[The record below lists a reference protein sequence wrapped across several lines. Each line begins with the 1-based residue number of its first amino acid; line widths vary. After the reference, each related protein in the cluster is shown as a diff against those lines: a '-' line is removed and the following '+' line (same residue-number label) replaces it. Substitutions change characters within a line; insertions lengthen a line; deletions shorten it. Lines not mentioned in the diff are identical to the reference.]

1 MGRTALNSHIK
12 TPASRGGWSP
22 PQARITINKIN
33 NMEKLS
39 TSQMRQNG
47 LTAFEAELVNYI
59 LTNEISEGVTFQG
72 VPGHA
77 RYGSSKEGELVVVF
91 NSETLSVERVGK
103 KTITINFADYA
114 AGRKRTPTTKAT
126 TNTPTT
132 STTTSNNTNNNNN
145 MKEQNTTTTNT
156 NSNNVNN
163 AALNF
168 MSQMFAQQQ
177 EEGYQRGKSEAA
189 AEVEELKKQ
198 LDEAKNAGT
207 GSIINVVV
215 DGKKTT
221 TKTESVLDPNFENI
235 LHLVAA
241 HENIYLYGPAGS
253 GKNTIAE
260 QIADALGVDF
270 YYQNTLVTKFDISGY
285 KNAQGEYEETPFYKA
300 WKNGG
305 LFFADEL
312 DNSTAEAIIALN
324 AALANGYYTFL
335 NSGEKV
341 AKNPN
346 FYCIAAGNT
355 NGQGATEEYC
365 GRYQMDESSRDR
377 FAFIEIDYN
386 KKVEESICG
395 GHLDILEFVRDLRS
409 VTKSLQIKLI
419 CGYRAISR
427 LAKFYDMDTNF
438 VLDSFIFK
446 GLSVDDIR
454 EIAAALSSE
463 NKYMKEI
470 KKY

>member
-1 MGRTALNSHIK
+1 
-12 TPASRGGWSP
+12 
-22 PQARITINKIN
+22 
-33 NMEKLS
+33 
-39 TSQMRQNG
+39 MRQNG

-59 LTNEISEGVTFQG
+59 LTNEISEGATFQG
-72 VPGHA
+72 VPGHP
-77 RYGSSKEGELVVVF
+77 RYGASKEEELVVVF

-103 KTITINFADYA
+103 KVITINFADYTQ
-114 AGRKRTPTTKAT
+114 GRKRAT
-126 TNTPTT
+126 TSTPTT
-132 STTTSNNTNNNNN
+132 STTNNNTNNNNN
-145 MKEQNTTTTNT
+145 NNNNMEEQNTTTAATAN
-156 NSNNVNN
+156 NNNVNN

-177 EEGYQRGKSEAA
+177 EEGYQRGKTEAA
-189 AEVEELKKQ
+189 AEVESLKKQ
-198 LDEAKNAGT
+198 LKEAKNAGT
-207 GSIINVVV
+207 GSVINVVV

-221 TKTESVLDPNFENI
+221 TKTEQVLDPNFENI
-235 LHLVAA
+235 LKLVAA
-241 HENIYLYGPAGS
+241 HENVYLYGPAGS

-260 QIADALGVDF
+260 QIANALGVDF
-270 YYQNTLVTKFDISGY
+270 YYQNTLVTKFDVSGY

-305 LFFADEL
+305 LFYADEL

-324 AALANGYYTFL
+324 AALANGYYTFP

-341 AKNPN
+341 VKKPN
-346 FYCIAAGNT
+346 FFCIAAGNT

-377 FAFIEIDYN
+377 FAFIEIGYN
-386 KKVEESICG
+386 KKVEESICNE
-395 GHLDILEFVRDLRS
+395 HLDILEFVRDLRS

-427 LAKFYDMDTNF
+427 LAKFYDMNTKF

-446 GLSVDDIR
+446 GLAVDDIR
-454 EIAAALSSE
+454 EIAHAMKSE
-463 NKYMKEI
+463 NKYTKEL

>member
-1 MGRTALNSHIK
+1 
-12 TPASRGGWSP
+12 
-22 PQARITINKIN
+22 
-33 NMEKLS
+33 MEKLS

-59 LTNEISEGVTFQG
+59 LTNEISEGATFQG
-72 VPGHA
+72 VPGHP
-77 RYGSSKEGELVVVF
+77 RYGASKEEELVVVF

-103 KTITINFADYA
+103 KVITINFADYTT
-114 AGRKRTPTTKAT
+114 GRKRANTTT
-126 TNTPTT
+126 
-132 STTTSNNTNNNNN
+132 TTTSNNTNNNNN
-145 MKEQNTTTTNT
+145 NNNNNMEDQNTTTTATAATAN
-156 NSNNVNN
+156 NNNVNS

-177 EEGYQRGKSEAA
+177 EEGYQRGKAEAA
-189 AEVEELKKQ
+189 AEVESLKKQ
-198 LDEAKNAGT
+198 IEEAKNAGT

-215 DGKKTT
+215 DNKKTT
-221 TKTESVLDPNFENI
+221 TKTEQVLDPNFANI
-235 LHLVAA
+235 LKLVAA
-241 HENIYLYGPAGS
+241 HENVYLYGPAGS

-260 QIADALGVDF
+260 QIAEALGVEF

-324 AALANGYYTFL
+324 AALANGYYTFP

-341 AKNPN
+341 AKHPD

-377 FAFIEIDYN
+377 FAFIEIGYN
-386 KKVEESICG
+386 AKVEESICG

-409 VTKSLQIKLI
+409 VAKSLQIKLI

-427 LAKFYDMDTNF
+427 LAKFYDMSTKF

-446 GLSVDDIR
+446 GLAVDDIR
-454 EIAAALSSE
+454 EIAAALSSK
-463 NKYMKEI
+463 NKYTEEI

>member
-1 MGRTALNSHIK
+1 
-12 TPASRGGWSP
+12 
-22 PQARITINKIN
+22 
-33 NMEKLS
+33 MEKLS

-59 LTNEISEGVTFQG
+59 LTNEISEGTTFQG
-72 VPGHA
+72 VPGHP
-77 RYGSSKEGELVVVF
+77 RYGASKEEELVVVF

-103 KTITINFADYA
+103 KVITINFADYTQ
-114 AGRKRTPTTKAT
+114 GRKRANTTT
-126 TNTPTT
+126 
-132 STTTSNNTNNNNN
+132 TTTSNNTNNNNN
-145 MKEQNTTTTNT
+145 NNNNMEDQNTTTATAATANNNNGLDVL
-156 NSNNVNN
+156 NS
-163 AALNF
+163 L
-168 MSQMFAQQQ
+168 FAQQQ
-177 EEGYQRGKSEAA
+177 EMGYQRGKAEAA
-189 AEVEELKKQ
+189 AEVESLKKQ
-198 LDEAKNAGT
+198 IEEAKKVGT

-221 TKTESVLDPNFENI
+221 TKTEQVLDPNFANI
-235 LHLVAA
+235 LKLVAA
-241 HENIYLYGPAGS
+241 HENVYLYGPAGS

-260 QIADALGVDF
+260 QIAEALGVEF
-270 YYQNTLVTKFDISGY
+270 YYQNTLVTKFDVSGY

-324 AALANGYYTFL
+324 AALANGYYTFP

-377 FAFIEIDYN
+377 FAFIEIGYN
-386 KKVEESICG
+386 AKIEESICG

-427 LAKFYDMDTNF
+427 LAKFYDMNTKF
-438 VLDSFIFK
+438 MLDSFIFK
-446 GLSVDDIR
+446 GISKDDIR
-454 EIAAALSSE
+454 EIAAALSSK
-463 NKYMKEI
+463 NKYTEEI

>member
-1 MGRTALNSHIK
+1 
-12 TPASRGGWSP
+12 
-22 PQARITINKIN
+22 
-33 NMEKLS
+33 MEKLS

-59 LTNEISEGVTFQG
+59 LANEISEGTTFHG
-72 VPGHA
+72 VPGHP
-77 RYGSSKEGELVVVF
+77 RYGASKEEELVVVF

-103 KTITINFADYA
+103 KVITINFEDYT
-114 AGRKRTPTTKAT
+114 AGRKRVAT
-126 TNTPTT
+126 N
-132 STTTSNNTNNNNN
+132 TTTSNNTNNNNN
-145 MKEQNTTTTNT
+145 NNNNNMEEQNTATAATAN
-156 NSNNVNN
+156 NNVNN
-163 AALNF
+163 NVNSAALNF

-177 EEGYQRGKSEAA
+177 EEGYQRGKAEAA
-189 AEVEELKKQ
+189 AEIDSLKKQ

-207 GSIINVVV
+207 GSVINVVV

-221 TKTESVLDPNFENI
+221 TKTESILDPNFENI

-241 HENIYLYGPAGS
+241 HENVYLYGPAGS

-260 QIADALGVDF
+260 QIAEALGVEF
-270 YYQNTLVTKFDISGY
+270 YYQNTLVTKFDVSGY
-285 KNAQGEYEETPFYKA
+285 KNAQGEFEETPFYKA

-324 AALANGYYTFL
+324 AALANGYYTFP

-341 AKNPN
+341 AKHPD

-377 FAFIEIDYN
+377 FAFVEIDYN
-386 KKVEESICG
+386 KKIEESICG

-427 LAKFYDMDTNF
+427 LAKFYDMSTKF

-446 GLSVDDIR
+446 GISKDDIR
-454 EIAAALSSE
+454 EIAAALSSK
-463 NKYMKEI
+463 NKYTEEI

>member
-1 MGRTALNSHIK
+1 
-12 TPASRGGWSP
+12 
-22 PQARITINKIN
+22 
-33 NMEKLS
+33 MEKLS

-59 LTNEISEGVTFQG
+59 LANEITEGTTFHG
-72 VPGHA
+72 VPGHP
-77 RYGSSKEGELVVVF
+77 RYGASKEEELVVVF

-103 KTITINFADYA
+103 KVITINFADYTQ
-114 AGRKRTPTTKAT
+114 GRKRVL
-126 TNTPTT
+126 TNTTA
-132 STTTSNNTNNNNN
+132 TSNNTNNNNN
-145 MKEQNTTTTNT
+145 NNNNMEEQNTTATATAATANT
-156 NSNNVNN
+156 NNVNS
-163 AALNF
+163 AALNS
-168 MSQMFAQQQ
+168 MLQMFAQQQ
-177 EEGYQRGKSEAA
+177 EEGYQRGKAEAA
-189 AEVEELKKQ
+189 AEVESLKKQ
-198 LDEAKNAGT
+198 LEEAKNAGT
-207 GSIINVVV
+207 GSVINVVV

-221 TKTESVLDPNFENI
+221 TKTDNVLDPNFENI

-241 HENIYLYGPAGS
+241 HENVYLYGPAGS

-260 QIADALGVDF
+260 QIAEALGVEF
-270 YYQNTLVTKFDISGY
+270 YYQNTLVTKFDVSGY
-285 KNAQGEYEETPFYKA
+285 NNAQGEFEETPFYKA

-324 AALANGYYTFL
+324 AALANGYYTFP

-341 AKNPN
+341 AKHPD

-377 FAFIEIDYN
+377 FAFIEIGYN
-386 KKVEESICG
+386 AKVEESICG
-395 GHLDILEFVRDLRS
+395 GHLDILDFVRDLRS

-427 LAKFYDMDTNF
+427 LAKFYDMDTKF

-446 GLSVDDIR
+446 GLAVDDIR
-454 EIAAALSSE
+454 EIAAALSSK
-463 NKYMKEI
+463 NKYTEEI

>member
-1 MGRTALNSHIK
+1 
-12 TPASRGGWSP
+12 
-22 PQARITINKIN
+22 
-33 NMEKLS
+33 
-39 TSQMRQNG
+39 MRQNG

-59 LTNEISEGVTFQG
+59 LTNEISEGATFQG
-72 VPGHA
+72 VPGHP
-77 RYGSSKEGELVVVF
+77 RYGSSKEEELVVVF
-91 NSETLSVERVGK
+91 NSETLTVERVGK
-103 KTITINFADYA
+103 KTITVNFADYA
-114 AGRKRTPTTKAT
+114 AGRKRTPTTKATT

-145 MKEQNTTTTNT
+145 MEEQNTTTTNT
-156 NSNNVNN
+156 NSNNVNS

-207 GSIINVVV
+207 GNIINVVV

-221 TKTESVLDPNFENI
+221 IKTQAVLDPNFENI

-241 HENIYLYGPAGS
+241 HENVYCYGPAGS

-260 QIADALGVDF
+260 QIAEALGVDF
-270 YYQNTLVTKFDISGY
+270 YYQNTLVTKFDVSGY

-324 AALANGYYTFL
+324 AALANGYYTFP
-335 NSGEKV
+335 NSSEKV

-346 FYCIAAGNT
+346 FFCIAAGNT

-377 FAFIEIDYN
+377 FAFVEIGYN
-386 KKVEESICG
+386 EKIEESICG
-395 GHLDILEFVRDLRS
+395 GHLDILDFVRDLRS
-409 VTKSLQIKLI
+409 VAKSLHIKLI

-427 LAKFYDMDTNF
+427 LAKFYDMSTKF
-438 VLDSFIFK
+438 VLDSFILK
-446 GLSVDDIR
+446 GLSVDEIR
-454 EIAAALSSE
+454 EMAAAMSSD
-463 NKYMKEI
+463 NKYTKEL

>member
-1 MGRTALNSHIK
+1 
-12 TPASRGGWSP
+12 
-22 PQARITINKIN
+22 
-33 NMEKLS
+33 MEKLS

-59 LTNEISEGVTFQG
+59 LANEITEGTTFHG
-72 VPGHA
+72 VPGHP
-77 RYGSSKEGELVVVF
+77 RYGASKEEELVVVF

-103 KTITINFADYA
+103 KVITINFADYTQ
-114 AGRKRTPTTKAT
+114 GRKRAT
-126 TNTPTT
+126 TGT
-132 STTTSNNTNNNNN
+132 TTTSNNTNNNNN
-145 MKEQNTTTTNT
+145 NNSNNMEEQNTTAATTAT
-156 NSNNVNN
+156 TAATTTANS
-163 AALNF
+163 AALNS
-168 MSQMFAQQQ
+168 MLQMFAQQQ
-177 EEGYQRGKSEAA
+177 EEGYQRGKKEAA
-189 AEVEELKKQ
+189 AEIDSLKKQ
-198 LDEAKNAGT
+198 IEEAKNAGT
-207 GSIINVVV
+207 GSVINVVV

-221 TKTESVLDPNFENI
+221 TKTEQVLDPNFANI
-235 LHLVAA
+235 LKLVAA
-241 HENIYLYGPAGS
+241 RENVYLYGPAGS

-260 QIADALGVDF
+260 QIAEALGVEF
-270 YYQNTLVTKFDISGY
+270 YYQNTLVTKFDVSGY
-285 KNAQGEYEETPFYKA
+285 KNAQGEYEETAFYKA

-324 AALANGYYTFL
+324 AALANGYYTFP
-335 NSGEKV
+335 NSSEKV
-341 AKNPN
+341 AKHPD

-377 FAFIEIDYN
+377 FAFIEIGYN
-386 KKVEESICG
+386 EKIEESICG

-409 VTKSLQIKLI
+409 VTKSLRIKLI

-427 LAKFYDMDTNF
+427 LAKFYDMNTKF

-446 GLSVDDIR
+446 GIAKDDIR
-454 EIAAALSSE
+454 EIAAALSSK
-463 NKYMKEI
+463 NKYTEEI

>member
-1 MGRTALNSHIK
+1 
-12 TPASRGGWSP
+12 
-22 PQARITINKIN
+22 
-33 NMEKLS
+33 MEKLS

-59 LTNEISEGVTFQG
+59 LTNEVSEGTTFHG
-72 VPGHA
+72 VPGHP
-77 RYGSSKEGELVVVF
+77 RYGASKEEELVVVF
-91 NSETLSVERVGK
+91 NSETLIVERVGK
-103 KTITINFADYA
+103 KVITINFADYT
-114 AGRKRTPTTKAT
+114 AGRKRAA
-126 TNTPTT
+126 TNTT
-132 STTTSNNTNNNNN
+132 TTTSNNTNNNNNNNNN
-145 MKEQNTTTTNT
+145 MKEQNTTTATTTNT
-156 NSNNVNN
+156 NNNNGLDI
-163 AALNF
+163 LN
-168 MSQMFAQQQ
+168 SLFAQQQ
-177 EEGYQRGKSEAA
+177 EMGYQRGKAESA
-189 AEVEELKKQ
+189 AEVESLKKQ

-207 GSIINVVV
+207 GSVINVVV

-221 TKTESVLDPNFENI
+221 TKTDSVLDPNFENI

-241 HENIYLYGPAGS
+241 HENVYLYGPAGS

-260 QIADALGVDF
+260 QIAEALGVEF
-270 YYQNTLVTKFDISGY
+270 YYQNTLVTKFDVSGY

-312 DNSTAEAIIALN
+312 NNSTAEAIIALN
-324 AALANGYYTFL
+324 AALANGYYTFP

-341 AKNPN
+341 AKHPD

-377 FAFIEIDYN
+377 FAFIEIGYN
-386 KKVEESICG
+386 AKVEESICG
-395 GHLDILEFVRDLRS
+395 GHLDILDFVRDLRS

-427 LAKFYDMDTNF
+427 LAKFYDMSTKF

-446 GLSVDDIR
+446 GISKDDIR
-454 EIAAALSSE
+454 EIAAALSSK
-463 NKYMKEI
+463 NKYTTEI

>member
-1 MGRTALNSHIK
+1 
-12 TPASRGGWSP
+12 
-22 PQARITINKIN
+22 
-33 NMEKLS
+33 
-39 TSQMRQNG
+39 MRQNG

-59 LTNEISEGVTFQG
+59 LTNEISEGATFHG

-77 RYGSSKEGELVVVF
+77 RYGASKEEELVVVF

-103 KTITINFADYA
+103 KLITINFADYTT
-114 AGRKRTPTTKAT
+114 GRKRAAT
-126 TNTPTT
+126 DT
-132 STTTSNNTNNNNN
+132 TTTSNNTNNNNN
-145 MKEQNTTTTNT
+145 NMNMEEQNTTAATTNT
-156 NSNNVNN
+156 NNVNN

-168 MSQMFAQQQ
+168 MQQMFAQQQ
-177 EEGYQRGKSEAA
+177 EEGYQRAKAESA
-189 AEVEELKKQ
+189 AEIDSLKKQ
-198 LDEAKNAGT
+198 IEEAKKVGT
-207 GSIINVVV
+207 GSIINVVI

-221 TKTESVLDPNFENI
+221 TKNDQVLDPNFENI

-241 HENIYLYGPAGS
+241 HENVYLYGPAGS

-270 YYQNTLVTKFDISGY
+270 YYQNTLVTKFDVSGY

-324 AALANGYYTFL
+324 AALTNGYYTFP
-335 NSGEKV
+335 NSSEKV

-395 GHLDILEFVRDLRS
+395 GHLDILDFVRDIRS

-427 LAKFYDMDTNF
+427 LAKFYGVDTKF

-454 EIAAALSSE
+454 EIAAVLSSE
-463 NKYMKEI
+463 NKYTEEI
-470 KKY
+470 IKY

>member
-1 MGRTALNSHIK
+1 
-12 TPASRGGWSP
+12 
-22 PQARITINKIN
+22 
-33 NMEKLS
+33 MEKLS

-59 LTNEISEGVTFQG
+59 LTNEIGEGTTFHG
-72 VPGHA
+72 VPGHP
-77 RYGSSKEGELVVVF
+77 RYGASKEEELVVVF

-103 KTITINFADYA
+103 KVITINFEDYTQ
-114 AGRKRTPTTKAT
+114 GRKRAATNTTTT
-126 TNTPTT
+126 TN
-132 STTTSNNTNNNNN
+132 SNTNNNNN
-145 MKEQNTTTTNT
+145 NNNNNMEEQNTTTAATAN
-156 NSNNVNN
+156 NNVNN
-163 AALNF
+163 NVNSAALNF

-177 EEGYQRGKSEAA
+177 EEGYQRGKAEAA
-189 AEVEELKKQ
+189 AEVDSLKKQ

-207 GSIINVVV
+207 GSVINVVV

-221 TKTESVLDPNFENI
+221 TKTEQVLDPNFENI

-241 HENIYLYGPAGS
+241 HENVYLYGPAGS

-260 QIADALGVDF
+260 QIAEALGVDF
-270 YYQNTLVTKFDISGY
+270 YYQNTLVTKFDVSGY

-324 AALANGYYTFL
+324 AALANGYYTFP

-341 AKNPN
+341 AKHPD

-377 FAFIEIDYN
+377 FAFIEIGYN
-386 KKVEESICG
+386 AKVEESICG
-395 GHLDILEFVRDLRS
+395 GHLDILDFVRDLRS

-427 LAKFYDMDTNF
+427 LAKFYDMDTKF

-446 GLSVDDIR
+446 GISRDDIR
-454 EIAAALSSE
+454 EIAAALSSK
-463 NKYMKEI
+463 NKYTEEI
-470 KKY
+470 NKY

>member
-1 MGRTALNSHIK
+1 
-12 TPASRGGWSP
+12 
-22 PQARITINKIN
+22 
-33 NMEKLS
+33 METLS

-59 LTNEISEGVTFQG
+59 LANEITEGTTFHG
-72 VPGHA
+72 VPGHP
-77 RYGSSKEGELVVVF
+77 RYGASKEEELVVVF

-103 KTITINFADYA
+103 KVITINFADYTQ
-114 AGRKRTPTTKAT
+114 GRKRAT
-126 TNTPTT
+126 TGT
-132 STTTSNNTNNNNN
+132 TTTSNNTNNNNN
-145 MKEQNTTTTNT
+145 NNMNMEDQNTTTATTAAN
-156 NSNNVNN
+156 NNVNN

-168 MSQMFAQQQ
+168 MQQMFAQQQ
-177 EEGYQRGKSEAA
+177 EEGYQRGKAEAA
-189 AEVEELKKQ
+189 AEVDSLKKQ

-221 TKTESVLDPNFENI
+221 TKTEQVLDPNFANI
-235 LHLVAA
+235 LKLVAA
-241 HENIYLYGPAGS
+241 HENVYLYGPAGS

-260 QIADALGVDF
+260 QIAEALGVEF
-270 YYQNTLVTKFDISGY
+270 YYQNTLVTKFDVSGY
-285 KNAQGEYEETPFYKA
+285 KNAQGEYEETAFYKA

-324 AALANGYYTFL
+324 AALANGYYTFP

-341 AKNPN
+341 AKHPD

-355 NGQGATEEYC
+355 NGQGATEDYC
-365 GRYQMDESSRDR
+365 GRYRMHESSRDR
-377 FAFIEIDYN
+377 FAFIEIGYSE
-386 KKVEESICG
+386 KIEESICG

-427 LAKFYDMDTNF
+427 LAKFYDMSTKF
-438 VLDSFIFK
+438 ILDSYIFK
-446 GLSVDDIR
+446 GISKDDKR
-454 EIAAALSSE
+454 EIAAALGSK
-463 NKYMKEI
+463 NKYTDEI

>member
-1 MGRTALNSHIK
+1 
-12 TPASRGGWSP
+12 
-22 PQARITINKIN
+22 
-33 NMEKLS
+33 
-39 TSQMRQNG
+39 MRQNG

-59 LTNEISEGVTFQG
+59 LTNEISEGATFQG
-72 VPGHA
+72 VPGHP
-77 RYGSSKEGELVVVF
+77 RYGASKEEELVVVF
-91 NSETLSVERVGK
+91 NSEILSVERVGK
-103 KTITINFADYA
+103 RVITINFADYTQ
-114 AGRKRTPTTKAT
+114 GRKRA
-126 TNTPTT
+126 TNTTT
-132 STTTSNNTNNNNN
+132 TTTSNNTNNNN
-145 MKEQNTTTTNT
+145 MEEQNTTTAN
-156 NSNNVNN
+156 NNNVNN

-168 MSQMFAQQQ
+168 MQQMFAQQQ
-177 EEGYQRGKSEAA
+177 EEGYQRGKTEAA
-189 AEVEELKKQ
+189 AEVESLKKQ
-198 LDEAKNAGT
+198 LDEAKNADT

-221 TKTESVLDPNFENI
+221 TKTQSVLDPNFGNI

-241 HENIYLYGPAGS
+241 HENVYLYGPAGS

-324 AALANGYYTFL
+324 AALANGYYTFP

-341 AKNPN
+341 AKSPN

-377 FAFIEIDYN
+377 FAFIEINYN

-395 GHLDILEFVRDLRS
+395 GHLDVLDFVRDLRS
-409 VTKSLQIKLI
+409 VAKSLQIKLI

-427 LAKFYDMDTNF
+427 LAKFYDMDTKF
-438 VLDSFIFK
+438 VLNSFIFK

>member
-1 MGRTALNSHIK
+1 
-12 TPASRGGWSP
+12 
-22 PQARITINKIN
+22 
-33 NMEKLS
+33 MEKLS

-59 LTNEISEGVTFQG
+59 LTNEISEGTTFQG
-72 VPGHA
+72 VPGHP
-77 RYGSSKEGELVVVF
+77 RYGASKEEELVVVF

-103 KTITINFADYA
+103 KVITINFADYTQ
-114 AGRKRTPTTKAT
+114 GRKRAATTKAAT
-126 TNTPTT
+126 STPTT
-132 STTTSNNTNNNNN
+132 STTTSTTNNNTNNNNN
-145 MKEQNTTTTNT
+145 MEEQNTTAAATVNT
-156 NSNNVNN
+156 NNVNS
-163 AALNF
+163 AALNL
-168 MSQMFAQQQ
+168 MQQMFAQQQ
-177 EEGYQRGKSEAA
+177 EEGYQRAKAESA
-189 AEVEELKKQ
+189 AEVESLKKQ

-221 TKTESVLDPNFENI
+221 TKTEQVLDPNFANI
-235 LHLVAA
+235 LKLVAA
-241 HENIYLYGPAGS
+241 HENVYLYGPAGS

-260 QIADALGVDF
+260 QIAEALGVEF
-270 YYQNTLVTKFDISGY
+270 YYQNTLVTKFDVSGY

-324 AALANGYYTFL
+324 AALANGYYTFP

-341 AKNPN
+341 AKHPD

-377 FAFIEIDYN
+377 FAFIEIGYN
-386 KKVEESICG
+386 AKIEESICG

-409 VTKSLQIKLI
+409 VAKNLQIKLI

-427 LAKFYDMDTNF
+427 LAKFYDMSTKF

-446 GLSVDDIR
+446 GISRDDIR
-454 EIAAALSSE
+454 EIAAALSSK
-463 NKYMKEI
+463 NKYTEEI

>member
-1 MGRTALNSHIK
+1 
-12 TPASRGGWSP
+12 
-22 PQARITINKIN
+22 
-33 NMEKLS
+33 
-39 TSQMRQNG
+39 MRQNG

-59 LTNEISEGVTFQG
+59 LTNEISEGTTFRG

-77 RYGSSKEGELVVVF
+77 RYGASKEEELVVVF

-103 KTITINFADYA
+103 KVITINFADYTP
-114 AGRKRTPTTKAT
+114 GHRK
-126 TNTPTT
+126 NTPTT
-132 STTTSNNTNNNNN
+132 TTTTNNNTNNNNN
-145 MKEQNTTTTNT
+145 NNNNMEKQTTTNT
-156 NSNNVNN
+156 NSNNGLDVINS
-163 AALNF
+163 L
-168 MSQMFAQQQ
+168 FAQQQ
-177 EEGYQRGKSEAA
+177 EVGYQRAKAENA
-189 AEVEELKKQ
+189 AEIEGLKKQ
-198 LDEAKNAGT
+198 IEEAKKVGT
-207 GSIINVVV
+207 GSVINVTV
-215 DGKKTT
+215 DGATKTT
-221 TKTESVLDPNFENI
+221 TTEKILDPNFENI
-235 LHLVAA
+235 LNLVAA
-241 HENIYLYGPAGS
+241 HENVYLYGPAGS

-312 DNSTAEAIIALN
+312 DNSTAEAIIAIN
-324 AALANGYYTFL
+324 AALANGYYTFP
-335 NSGEKV
+335 NNGVKV
-341 AKNPN
+341 AKHPD
-346 FYCIAAGNT
+346 FHCIAAGNT

-377 FAFIEIDYN
+377 FAFVEIGYN
-386 KKVEESICG
+386 DKVEESICG
-395 GHLDILEFVRDLRS
+395 GHLDVLDFVRDLRS
-409 VTKSLQIKLI
+409 VAKSLQIKLI

-427 LAKFYDMDTNF
+427 LARFYDMDTKF

-463 NKYMKEI
+463 NKYAKEI

>member
-1 MGRTALNSHIK
+1 
-12 TPASRGGWSP
+12 
-22 PQARITINKIN
+22 
-33 NMEKLS
+33 
-39 TSQMRQNG
+39 MRQNG

-59 LTNEISEGVTFQG
+59 LTNEISEGATFQG
-72 VPGHA
+72 VPGHP
-77 RYGSSKEGELVVVF
+77 RYGASKEEERVVTF
-91 NSETLSVERVGK
+91 SSEALSVERVGK
-103 KTITINFADYA
+103 KTITINFADYT
-114 AGRKRTPTTKAT
+114 AGRKRAATTKAIT
-126 TNTPTT
+126 STPTT
-132 STTTSNNTNNNNN
+132 STTSNNTNNNNN
-145 MKEQNTTTTNT
+145 NNMEEQNTTTTAATTNNNNT
-156 NSNNVNN
+156 
-163 AALNF
+163 ALNF
-168 MSQMFAQQQ
+168 MQQMFAQQQ
-177 EEGYQRGKSEAA
+177 EEGYQRAKAESA
-189 AEVEELKKQ
+189 AEIDSLKKQ
-198 LDEAKNAGT
+198 IEEAKKVGT
-207 GSIINVVV
+207 GSVINVVV

-235 LHLVAA
+235 LKLVAA
-241 HENIYLYGPAGS
+241 HENVYLYGPAGS

-260 QIADALGVDF
+260 QIAEALGVEF
-270 YYQNTLVTKFDISGY
+270 YYQNTLVTKFDVSGY

-324 AALANGYYTFL
+324 AALANGYYTFP

-427 LAKFYDMDTNF
+427 LAKFYDMDTKF

-446 GLSVDDIR
+446 GLAVDDIR

-463 NKYMKEI
+463 NKYMKET

>member
-1 MGRTALNSHIK
+1 
-12 TPASRGGWSP
+12 
-22 PQARITINKIN
+22 
-33 NMEKLS
+33 
-39 TSQMRQNG
+39 MRQNG

-59 LTNEISEGVTFQG
+59 LANEISEGATFQG
-72 VPGHA
+72 VPGHP
-77 RYGSSKEGELVVVF
+77 RYGTSKEEELVVVF

-103 KTITINFADYA
+103 KVITINFADYTQ
-114 AGRKRTPTTKAT
+114 GRKRAATTKAAT
-126 TNTPTT
+126 STPTT
-132 STTTSNNTNNNNN
+132 STTNNNTNNNSNN
-145 MKEQNTTTTNT
+145 MEDQNTTTATTAAATAN
-156 NSNNVNN
+156 NNVNN
-163 AALNF
+163 AALNA
-168 MSQMFAQQQ
+168 MLQMFAQQQ
-177 EEGYQRGKSEAA
+177 EEGYQRGKAEAA
-189 AEVEELKKQ
+189 AEVESLKKQ
-198 LDEAKNAGT
+198 IEEAKNAGT
-207 GSIINVVV
+207 GSVINVVV

-221 TKTESVLDPNFENI
+221 TKTEQVLDPNFANI
-235 LHLVAA
+235 LKLVAA
-241 HENIYLYGPAGS
+241 HENVYLYGPAGS

-260 QIADALGVDF
+260 QIAEALGVEF
-270 YYQNTLVTKFDISGY
+270 YYQNTLVTKFDVSGY
-285 KNAQGEYEETPFYKA
+285 KNAQGEYEETAFYKA

-324 AALANGYYTFL
+324 AALANGYYTFP

-341 AKNPN
+341 AKHPD

-386 KKVEESICG
+386 KKIEESICG

-427 LAKFYDMDTNF
+427 LAKFYDMDTKF

-446 GLSVDDIR
+446 GIAKDDIR
-454 EIAAALSSE
+454 EIAAALSSK
-463 NKYMKEI
+463 NKYTEEI

>member
-1 MGRTALNSHIK
+1 
-12 TPASRGGWSP
+12 
-22 PQARITINKIN
+22 
-33 NMEKLS
+33 
-39 TSQMRQNG
+39 MRQNG

-59 LTNEISEGVTFQG
+59 LTNEISEGATFQG
-72 VPGHA
+72 VPGHP
-77 RYGSSKEGELVVVF
+77 RYGASKEEELVVVF

-103 KTITINFADYA
+103 KVITINFADYA
-114 AGRKRTPTTKAT
+114 PGRTKTPRTTT
-126 TNTPTT
+126 TN
-132 STTTSNNTNNNNN
+132 NNTKNNNNNNNNNNN
-145 MKEQNTTTTNT
+145 MEKQTTTTNT
-156 NSNNVNN
+156 NSNNGLDV
-163 AALNF
+163 LN
-168 MSQMFAQQQ
+168 SLFAQQQ
-177 EEGYQRGKSEAA
+177 EVGYQRAKAENA
-189 AEVEELKKQ
+189 AEIEDLKKQ
-198 LDEAKNAGT
+198 IEDAKKVGT
-207 GSIINVVV
+207 GSVINVTV
-215 DGKKTT
+215 DGATTT
-221 TKTESVLDPNFENI
+221 TKTEKILDPNFENI
-235 LHLVAA
+235 LRLVAA
-241 HENIYLYGPAGS
+241 HENVYLYGPAGS

-260 QIADALGVDF
+260 QIAEALGVEF

-324 AALANGYYTFL
+324 AALANGYYTFP

-341 AKNPN
+341 AKHPD
-346 FYCIAAGNT
+346 FHCIAAGNT

-395 GHLDILEFVRDLRS
+395 GHLDILGFVRDLRS

-427 LAKFYDMDTNF
+427 LAKFYDTDTKF

-446 GLSVDDIR
+446 GLALDDIR

-463 NKYMKEI
+463 NKYTKEI

>member
-1 MGRTALNSHIK
+1 
-12 TPASRGGWSP
+12 
-22 PQARITINKIN
+22 
-33 NMEKLS
+33 MEKLS

-59 LTNEISEGVTFQG
+59 LTNEISEGTTFHG
-72 VPGHA
+72 VPGHP
-77 RYGSSKEGELVVVF
+77 RYGASKEEELVVVF
-91 NSETLSVERVGK
+91 NSDTLSVERVGK
-103 KTITINFADYA
+103 KVITINFADYTQ
-114 AGRKRTPTTKAT
+114 GRKRAA
-126 TNTPTT
+126 TNTT
-132 STTTSNNTNNNNN
+132 TTTSNNTNNNNN
-145 MKEQNTTTTNT
+145 NNNSNMEDQNTATATATAN
-156 NSNNVNN
+156 NNVNS

-177 EEGYQRGKSEAA
+177 EEGYQRGKAESA
-189 AEVEELKKQ
+189 AEVESLKKQ
-198 LDEAKNAGT
+198 LEEAKNAGT
-207 GSIINVVV
+207 GSVINVVV

-221 TKTESVLDPNFENI
+221 TKTEQVLDPNFANI
-235 LHLVAA
+235 LKLVAA
-241 HENIYLYGPAGS
+241 HENVYLYGPAGS

-260 QIADALGVDF
+260 QIAEALGVEF
-270 YYQNTLVTKFDISGY
+270 YYQNTLVTKFDVSGY

-324 AALANGYYTFL
+324 AALANGYYTFP

-341 AKNPN
+341 AKHPD

-386 KKVEESICG
+386 AKVEESICG

-427 LAKFYDMDTNF
+427 LAKFYDLNTKF

-446 GLSVDDIR
+446 GLAVDDIR
-454 EIAAALSSE
+454 EIAAALSSK
-463 NKYMKEI
+463 NKYTEEI

>member
-1 MGRTALNSHIK
+1 
-12 TPASRGGWSP
+12 
-22 PQARITINKIN
+22 
-33 NMEKLS
+33 MEKLS

-59 LTNEISEGVTFQG
+59 LTNEISEGTTFHG

-77 RYGSSKEGELVVVF
+77 RYGASKEEEYVVVF
-91 NSETLSVERVGK
+91 NSESLSVERAGK
-103 KTITINFADYA
+103 KVITINFADYTQ
-114 AGRKRTPTTKAT
+114 GRKKAS
-126 TNTPTT
+126 TNTTT
-132 STTTSNNTNNNNN
+132 STTNNNTNNNNN
-145 MKEQNTTTTNT
+145 MEEQNTTAAATVN
-156 NSNNVNN
+156 NNVNN
-163 AALNF
+163 NVNSAALNF
-168 MSQMFAQQQ
+168 MQQMFAQQQ
-177 EEGYQRGKSEAA
+177 EEGYQRAKAESA
-189 AEVEELKKQ
+189 AEVESLKKQ

-221 TKTESVLDPNFENI
+221 TKTEQVLDPNFANI
-235 LHLVAA
+235 LKLVAA
-241 HENIYLYGPAGS
+241 HENVYLYGPAGS

-260 QIADALGVDF
+260 QIAEALGVEF
-270 YYQNTLVTKFDISGY
+270 YYQNTLVTKFDVSGY

-324 AALANGYYTFL
+324 AALANGYYTFP

-341 AKNPN
+341 AKHPD

-377 FAFIEIDYN
+377 FAFIEIGYN
-386 KKVEESICG
+386 AKIEESICG

-409 VTKSLQIKLI
+409 VAKSLQIKLI

-427 LAKFYDMDTNF
+427 LAKFYDMSTKF

-446 GLSVDDIR
+446 GLAVDDIR

-463 NKYMKEI
+463 NKYTKEI

>member
-1 MGRTALNSHIK
+1 
-12 TPASRGGWSP
+12 
-22 PQARITINKIN
+22 
-33 NMEKLS
+33 
-39 TSQMRQNG
+39 MRQNG

-59 LTNEISEGVTFQG
+59 LTNEISEGTTFHG

-77 RYGSSKEGELVVVF
+77 RYGASKEEEYVVVF
-91 NSETLSVERVGK
+91 NSESLSVERAGK
-103 KTITINFADYA
+103 KVITINFADYTQ
-114 AGRKRTPTTKAT
+114 GRKKAS
-126 TNTPTT
+126 TNTTT
-132 STTTSNNTNNNNN
+132 STTNNNTNNNNN
-145 MKEQNTTTTNT
+145 MEEQNTTAAATVN
-156 NSNNVNN
+156 NNVNN
-163 AALNF
+163 NVNSAALNF
-168 MSQMFAQQQ
+168 MQQMFAQQQ
-177 EEGYQRGKSEAA
+177 EEGYQRAKAESA
-189 AEVEELKKQ
+189 AEVESLKKQ

-221 TKTESVLDPNFENI
+221 TKTEQVLDPNFANI
-235 LHLVAA
+235 LKLVAA
-241 HENIYLYGPAGS
+241 HENVYLYGPAGS

-260 QIADALGVDF
+260 QIAEALGVEF
-270 YYQNTLVTKFDISGY
+270 YYQNTLVTKFDVSGY

-324 AALANGYYTFL
+324 AALANGYYTFP

-341 AKNPN
+341 AKHPD

-377 FAFIEIDYN
+377 FAFIEIGYN
-386 KKVEESICG
+386 AKIEESICG

-409 VTKSLQIKLI
+409 VAKSLQIKLI

-427 LAKFYDMDTNF
+427 LAKFYDMSTKF

-446 GLSVDDIR
+446 GLAVDDIR

-463 NKYMKEI
+463 NKYTKEI

>member
-1 MGRTALNSHIK
+1 
-12 TPASRGGWSP
+12 
-22 PQARITINKIN
+22 
-33 NMEKLS
+33 
-39 TSQMRQNG
+39 MRQNG

-59 LTNEISEGVTFQG
+59 LTNEISEGATFQG
-72 VPGHA
+72 VPGHP
-77 RYGSSKEGELVVVF
+77 RYGSSKEEELVVVF
-91 NSETLSVERVGK
+91 NSEILSVERVGK
-103 KTITINFADYA
+103 KTITVNFADYA

-126 TNTPTT
+126 TNTPTAKN
-132 STTTSNNTNNNNN
+132 NNTNNNNN
-145 MKEQNTTTTNT
+145 MEEQNTTTTNT
-156 NSNNVNN
+156 NNNNVNS

-221 TKTESVLDPNFENI
+221 TKMQSVLDPNFENI

-241 HENIYLYGPAGS
+241 HENVYLYGPAGS

-260 QIADALGVDF
+260 QIAEALGVEF
-270 YYQNTLVTKFDISGY
+270 FYQNTLVTKFDISGY

-324 AALANGYYTFL
+324 AALANGYYTFP
-335 NSGEKV
+335 NGSEKV
-341 AKNPN
+341 AKHPD

-377 FAFIEIDYN
+377 FALIEIDYN
-386 KKVEESICG
+386 KEVEESICG
-395 GHLDILEFVRDLRS
+395 GHLDILDFVRDLRS
-409 VTKSLQIKLI
+409 VAKSLQIKLI
-419 CGYRAISR
+419 CGYRAVSR
-427 LAKFYDMDTNF
+427 LAKFYDMDTKF
-438 VLDSFIFK
+438 VLNSFIFK

>member
-1 MGRTALNSHIK
+1 
-12 TPASRGGWSP
+12 
-22 PQARITINKIN
+22 
-33 NMEKLS
+33 ME
-39 TSQMRQNG
+39 
-47 LTAFEAELVNYI
+47 
-59 LTNEISEGVTFQG
+59 
-72 VPGHA
+72 
-77 RYGSSKEGELVVVF
+77 
-91 NSETLSVERVGK
+91 
-103 KTITINFADYA
+103 
-114 AGRKRTPTTKAT
+114 
-126 TNTPTT
+126 
-132 STTTSNNTNNNNN
+132 
-145 MKEQNTTTTNT
+145 EQNTTTAAAATAN
-156 NSNNVNN
+156 NNNVNN

-168 MSQMFAQQQ
+168 MQQMFAQQQ
-177 EEGYQRGKSEAA
+177 EEGYQRGKTEAA
-189 AEVEELKKQ
+189 AEVESLKKQ

-221 TKTESVLDPNFENI
+221 TKTDSVLDPNFENI

-270 YYQNTLVTKFDISGY
+270 YYQNTLVTKFDVSGY

-324 AALANGYYTFL
+324 AALANGYYTFP

-341 AKNPN
+341 AKSPN

-377 FAFIEIDYN
+377 FAFIEINYN

-395 GHLDILEFVRDLRS
+395 GHLDVLDFVRDLRS
-409 VTKSLQIKLI
+409 VAKSLQIKLI

-427 LAKFYDMDTNF
+427 LAKFYDMDTKF
-438 VLDSFIFK
+438 VLNSFIFK

>member
-1 MGRTALNSHIK
+1 
-12 TPASRGGWSP
+12 
-22 PQARITINKIN
+22 
-33 NMEKLS
+33 
-39 TSQMRQNG
+39 MRQNG

-59 LTNEISEGVTFQG
+59 LTNEISEGATFQG
-72 VPGHA
+72 VPGHP
-77 RYGSSKEGELVVVF
+77 RYGASKEEELVVVF
-91 NSETLSVERVGK
+91 NSEILSVERVGK
-103 KTITINFADYA
+103 RVITINFADYTQ
-114 AGRKRTPTTKAT
+114 GRKRA
-126 TNTPTT
+126 TNTTT
-132 STTTSNNTNNNNN
+132 TTTSNNTNNN
-145 MKEQNTTTTNT
+145 MEEQNTTTAN
-156 NSNNVNN
+156 NNNVNN

-168 MSQMFAQQQ
+168 MQQMFAQQQ
-177 EEGYQRGKSEAA
+177 EEGYQRGKTEAA
-189 AEVEELKKQ
+189 AEVESLKKQ
-198 LDEAKNAGT
+198 LDEAKNADT

-221 TKTESVLDPNFENI
+221 TKTQSVLDPNFENI

-241 HENIYLYGPAGS
+241 HENVYLYGPAGS

-324 AALANGYYTFL
+324 AALANGYYTFP

-341 AKNPN
+341 AKSPN

-377 FAFIEIDYN
+377 FAFIEINYN

-395 GHLDILEFVRDLRS
+395 GHLDVLDFVRDLRS
-409 VTKSLQIKLI
+409 VAKSLQIKLI

-427 LAKFYDMDTNF
+427 LAKFYDMDTKF
-438 VLDSFIFK
+438 VLNSFIFK

>member
-1 MGRTALNSHIK
+1 
-12 TPASRGGWSP
+12 
-22 PQARITINKIN
+22 
-33 NMEKLS
+33 ME
-39 TSQMRQNG
+39 
-47 LTAFEAELVNYI
+47 
-59 LTNEISEGVTFQG
+59 
-72 VPGHA
+72 
-77 RYGSSKEGELVVVF
+77 
-91 NSETLSVERVGK
+91 
-103 KTITINFADYA
+103 
-114 AGRKRTPTTKAT
+114 
-126 TNTPTT
+126 
-132 STTTSNNTNNNNN
+132 
-145 MKEQNTTTTNT
+145 EQNTTTAN
-156 NSNNVNN
+156 NNNVNN

-168 MSQMFAQQQ
+168 MQQMFAQQQ
-177 EEGYQRGKSEAA
+177 EEGYQRGKTEAA
-189 AEVEELKKQ
+189 AEVESLKKQ
-198 LDEAKNAGT
+198 LDEAKNADT

-221 TKTESVLDPNFENI
+221 TKTQSVLDPNFENI

-241 HENIYLYGPAGS
+241 HENVYLYGPAGS

-324 AALANGYYTFL
+324 AALANGYYTFP

-377 FAFIEIDYN
+377 FAFIEIGYN

-427 LAKFYDMDTNF
+427 LAKFYDMDTKF
-438 VLDSFIFK
+438 VLNSFIFK
-446 GLSVDDIR
+446 GLALDDIR

>member
-1 MGRTALNSHIK
+1 
-12 TPASRGGWSP
+12 
-22 PQARITINKIN
+22 
-33 NMEKLS
+33 MEKLS

-59 LTNEISEGVTFQG
+59 LTNEISEGATFHG

-77 RYGSSKEGELVVVF
+77 RYGASKEEELVVVF

-103 KTITINFADYA
+103 KLITINFADYTT
-114 AGRKRTPTTKAT
+114 GRKRAAT
-126 TNTPTT
+126 GT
-132 STTTSNNTNNNNN
+132 TTTSNNTNNNNN
-145 MKEQNTTTTNT
+145 NMNMEEQNTTAATTNT
-156 NSNNVNN
+156 NNVNN

-168 MSQMFAQQQ
+168 MQQMFAQQQ
-177 EEGYQRGKSEAA
+177 EEGYQRAKAESA
-189 AEVEELKKQ
+189 AEIDSLKKQ
-198 LDEAKNAGT
+198 IEEAKKVGT
-207 GSIINVVV
+207 GSIINVVI

-221 TKTESVLDPNFENI
+221 TKNKQVLDPNFENI

-241 HENIYLYGPAGS
+241 HENVYLYGPAGS

-270 YYQNTLVTKFDISGY
+270 YYQNTLVTKFDVSGY
-285 KNAQGEYEETPFYKA
+285 KNAQGEYEDTPFYKA

-324 AALANGYYTFL
+324 AALTNGYYTFP
-335 NSGEKV
+335 NSSEKV

-377 FAFIEIDYN
+377 FAFVEIDYN

-395 GHLDILEFVRDLRS
+395 GHLDILDFVRDLRS

-427 LAKFYDMDTNF
+427 LAKFYGVDTKF

-454 EIAAALSSE
+454 EIAAVLSSE
-463 NKYMKEI
+463 NKYTEEI
-470 KKY
+470 IKY

>member
-1 MGRTALNSHIK
+1 
-12 TPASRGGWSP
+12 
-22 PQARITINKIN
+22 
-33 NMEKLS
+33 
-39 TSQMRQNG
+39 MRHNG

-59 LTNEISEGVTFQG
+59 LTNEISEGTTFQG
-72 VPGHA
+72 VPGHP
-77 RYGSSKEGELVVVF
+77 RYGASKEEELVVVF
-91 NSETLSVERVGK
+91 NSDTLSVERVGK
-103 KTITINFADYA
+103 KVITINFADYTQ
-114 AGRKRTPTTKAT
+114 GRKRTAT
-126 TNTPTT
+126 STPTT
-132 STTTSNNTNNNNN
+132 STTNNNTNNNNN
-145 MKEQNTTTTNT
+145 NMEEQNTAAAAAAATTATATAN
-156 NSNNVNN
+156 NNVNS

-177 EEGYQRGKSEAA
+177 EEGYQRGKAEAA
-189 AEVEELKKQ
+189 AEVDSLKKQ
-198 LDEAKNAGT
+198 LEEAKNAGT
-207 GSIINVVV
+207 GSVINVVV

-221 TKTESVLDPNFENI
+221 TKTEQVLDPNFENI

-241 HENIYLYGPAGS
+241 HENVYLYGPAGS

-260 QIADALGVDF
+260 QIAEALGVEF
-270 YYQNTLVTKFDISGY
+270 YYQNTLVTKFDVSGY

-324 AALANGYYTFL
+324 AALANGYYTFP

-341 AKNPN
+341 AKHPD

-377 FAFIEIDYN
+377 FAFIEIGYN
-386 KKVEESICG
+386 AKIEESICG

-427 LAKFYDMDTNF
+427 LAKFYDLNTKF

-446 GLSVDDIR
+446 GIAKDDIR
-454 EIAAALSSE
+454 EIAAALSSK
-463 NKYMKEI
+463 NKYTEEI

>member
-1 MGRTALNSHIK
+1 
-12 TPASRGGWSP
+12 
-22 PQARITINKIN
+22 
-33 NMEKLS
+33 MEKLS

-59 LTNEISEGVTFQG
+59 LTNEISEGATFQG

-77 RYGSSKEGELVVVF
+77 RYGASKEEELVVVF

-103 KTITINFADYA
+103 KVITINFADYTQ
-114 AGRKRTPTTKAT
+114 GRKRAA
-126 TNTPTT
+126 TNTT
-132 STTTSNNTNNNNN
+132 TTTSNNTNNNNN
-145 MKEQNTTTTNT
+145 NNNNNMEEQNTTTATTANT
-156 NSNNVNN
+156 NNVNS

-177 EEGYQRGKSEAA
+177 EEGYQRGKKEAA
-189 AEVEELKKQ
+189 AEVESLKKQ

-221 TKTESVLDPNFENI
+221 TKTEKVLDPNFANI
-235 LHLVAA
+235 LKLVAA
-241 HENIYLYGPAGS
+241 HENVYLYGPAGS

-270 YYQNTLVTKFDISGY
+270 YYQNTLVTKFDVSGY

-324 AALANGYYTFL
+324 AALANGYYTFP

-341 AKNPN
+341 AKHPD

-377 FAFIEIDYN
+377 FAFIEIGYN
-386 KKVEESICG
+386 AKIEESICG
-395 GHLDILEFVRDLRS
+395 GHLDILDFVRDLRS

-427 LAKFYDMDTNF
+427 LAKFYDMSTKF

-446 GLSVDDIR
+446 GLAVDDIR
-454 EIAAALSSE
+454 EIAAALSSK
-463 NKYMKEI
+463 NKYTEEI

>member
-1 MGRTALNSHIK
+1 
-12 TPASRGGWSP
+12 
-22 PQARITINKIN
+22 
-33 NMEKLS
+33 
-39 TSQMRQNG
+39 MRQNG

-59 LTNEISEGVTFQG
+59 LTNEISEGTTFRG

-77 RYGSSKEGELVVVF
+77 RYSASKEEELVVVF

-103 KTITINFADYA
+103 KVITINFADYTQ
-114 AGRKRTPTTKAT
+114 GRKRAA
-126 TNTPTT
+126 TNTTT
-132 STTTSNNTNNNNN
+132 TTTSNNTNNNNN
-145 MKEQNTTTTNT
+145 NNMNMEEQSTAAANT
-156 NSNNVNN
+156 NNNNVND

-168 MSQMFAQQQ
+168 MSQMCEHLQ
-177 EEGYQRGKSEAA
+177 EEGYQRAKAESA
-189 AEVEELKKQ
+189 AEIDSLKKQ
-198 LDEAKNAGT
+198 IEEARKVGT

-241 HENIYLYGPAGS
+241 HEHVYLYGPAGS

-260 QIADALGVDF
+260 QIAEALGVEF

-324 AALANGYYTFL
+324 AALANGYYTFS

-377 FAFIEIDYN
+377 FAFIEIGYN

-427 LAKFYDMDTNF
+427 LAKFYDMNTKF

-446 GLSVDDIR
+446 GISADDIR
-454 EIAAALSSE
+454 EIAAALSTT
-463 NKYMKEI
+463 NKYTKEI

>member
-1 MGRTALNSHIK
+1 
-12 TPASRGGWSP
+12 
-22 PQARITINKIN
+22 
-33 NMEKLS
+33 MEKLS

-59 LTNEISEGVTFQG
+59 LTNEISEGTTFRG
-72 VPGHA
+72 VPGHP
-77 RYGSSKEGELVVVF
+77 RYSASKEEELVVVF

-103 KTITINFADYA
+103 KVITINFADYTQ
-114 AGRKRTPTTKAT
+114 GRTKTPRT
-126 TNTPTT
+126 
-132 STTTSNNTNNNNN
+132 TTTSNNTNNNNN
-145 MKEQNTTTTNT
+145 NNMEEQNTTTTAAAAN
-156 NSNNVNN
+156 NSVNS

-177 EEGYQRGKSEAA
+177 EEGYQRGKAEAA
-189 AEVEELKKQ
+189 AEVESLKKQ
-198 LDEAKNAGT
+198 IEEAKNAGT
-207 GSIINVVV
+207 GSVINVVV

-221 TKTESVLDPNFENI
+221 TKTQSVLDPNFENI

-241 HENIYLYGPAGS
+241 HENVYLYGPAGS

-260 QIADALGVDF
+260 QIAEALGVEF
-270 YYQNTLVTKFDISGY
+270 YYQNTLVTKFDVSGY

-312 DNSTAEAIIALN
+312 DNSTAEAIIAIN
-324 AALANGYYTFL
+324 AALANGYYTFP

-341 AKNPN
+341 AKHPD

-386 KKVEESICG
+386 AKVEESICG

-409 VTKSLQIKLI
+409 VAKSLQIKLI

-427 LAKFYDMDTNF
+427 LAKFYDLNTKF

-446 GLSVDDIR
+446 GISRDDIR
-454 EIAAALSSE
+454 EIAAALSSK
-463 NKYMKEI
+463 NKYTEEI

>member
-1 MGRTALNSHIK
+1 
-12 TPASRGGWSP
+12 
-22 PQARITINKIN
+22 
-33 NMEKLS
+33 
-39 TSQMRQNG
+39 MRQNG

-59 LTNEISEGVTFQG
+59 LTNEISEGTTFQG

-77 RYGSSKEGELVVVF
+77 RYGSSKEEELVVVF

-103 KTITINFADYA
+103 KVITINFADYA

-126 TNTPTT
+126 NTPTT
-132 STTTSNNTNNNNN
+132 NNNTNNNNN
-145 MKEQNTTTTNT
+145 NMEEQNTTTNT
-156 NSNNVNN
+156 NNVNN

-221 TKTESVLDPNFENI
+221 TKTQAVLDPNFENI

-241 HENIYLYGPAGS
+241 HENVYLYGPAGS

-270 YYQNTLVTKFDISGY
+270 YYNNTLVTKFDISGY

-324 AALANGYYTFL
+324 AALANGYYTFP
-335 NSGEKV
+335 NSSEKV
-341 AKNPN
+341 AKHPD
-346 FYCIAAGNT
+346 FFCIAAGNT

-386 KKVEESICG
+386 AKVEESICG
-395 GHLDILEFVRDLRS
+395 GHLDILDFIRDLRS

-427 LAKFYDMDTNF
+427 LAKFYEMSTKF

-446 GLSVDDIR
+446 GLALDDIR
-454 EIAAALSSE
+454 EIAAAMSSD
-463 NKYMKEI
+463 NKYTKEL

>member
-1 MGRTALNSHIK
+1 
-12 TPASRGGWSP
+12 
-22 PQARITINKIN
+22 
-33 NMEKLS
+33 MEKLS

-59 LTNEISEGVTFQG
+59 LTNEISEGATFQG
-72 VPGHA
+72 VPGHP
-77 RYGSSKEGELVVVF
+77 RYGASKEEELVVVF

-103 KTITINFADYA
+103 KVVTINFADYTQ
-114 AGRKRTPTTKAT
+114 GRKRAAT
-126 TNTPTT
+126 GT
-132 STTTSNNTNNNNN
+132 TTTSNNTNNNNN
-145 MKEQNTTTTNT
+145 NMNMEEQNTTATTNT
-156 NSNNVNN
+156 NNNVNN

-168 MSQMFAQQQ
+168 MQQMFAQQQ
-177 EEGYQRGKSEAA
+177 EEGYQRGKMEAA
-189 AEVEELKKQ
+189 AEVENLKKQ
-198 LDEAKNAGT
+198 IEEAKKAGT
-207 GSIINVVV
+207 GSIINVIV
-215 DGKKTT
+215 DNNKKTT
-221 TKTESVLDPNFENI
+221 TKTDSVLDPNFENI
-235 LHLVAA
+235 LNLVAA
-241 HENIYLYGPAGS
+241 HEHVYLYGPAGS

-270 YYQNTLVTKFDISGY
+270 YYQNTLVTKFDVSGY

-324 AALANGYYTFL
+324 AALANGYYTFP
-335 NSGEKV
+335 NSSEKV

-377 FAFIEIDYN
+377 FAFIEIGYN

-395 GHLDILEFVRDLRS
+395 GHLDILDFVRDLRS

-427 LAKFYDMDTNF
+427 LAKFYGMDTKF

-463 NKYMKEI
+463 NKYTEEI
-470 KKY
+470 IKY

>member
-1 MGRTALNSHIK
+1 
-12 TPASRGGWSP
+12 
-22 PQARITINKIN
+22 
-33 NMEKLS
+33 MEKLS

-59 LTNEISEGVTFQG
+59 LTNEITEGTTFHG

-77 RYGSSKEGELVVVF
+77 RYGASKEEELVVVF

-103 KTITINFADYA
+103 KVITINFADYTQ
-114 AGRKRTPTTKAT
+114 GRKRATATKAT
-126 TNTPTT
+126 TNTPTA
-132 STTTSNNTNNNNN
+132 STTNNNTNNNSNN
-145 MKEQNTTTTNT
+145 MEEQNTVTANNNGLDVL
-156 NSNNVNN
+156 NS
-163 AALNF
+163 L
-168 MSQMFAQQQ
+168 FAQQQ
-177 EEGYQRGKSEAA
+177 EMGYQRGKAEAA
-189 AEVEELKKQ
+189 AEVESLKKQ

-215 DGKKTT
+215 DNKKTT
-221 TKTESVLDPNFENI
+221 TKTEQVLDPNFANI
-235 LHLVAA
+235 LKLVAA
-241 HENIYLYGPAGS
+241 HENVYLYGPAGS

-260 QIADALGVDF
+260 QIAEALGVEF
-270 YYQNTLVTKFDISGY
+270 YYQNTLVTKFDVSGY
-285 KNAQGEYEETPFYKA
+285 KNAQGEYEETAFYKA

-324 AALANGYYTFL
+324 AALANGYYTFP
-335 NSGEKV
+335 NSSEKV
-341 AKNPN
+341 AKHPD

-377 FAFIEIDYN
+377 FAFIEIGYN
-386 KKVEESICG
+386 AKIEESICG
-395 GHLDILEFVRDLRS
+395 GLLDILDFVRDLRS

-427 LAKFYDMDTNF
+427 LAKFYDMDTKF

-446 GLSVDDIR
+446 GFSEDDIR
-454 EIAAALSSE
+454 EIAAALSSK
-463 NKYMKEI
+463 NKYTEEI